1 MKIERTGDALRVE
14 YRFENRYVRRV
25 ISMAEFTK
33 FLEGQQRKESN
44 LVEGK
49 GPILFAE
56 FVKEKYLPRCA
67 RPNLK
72 QNSYEREQDSTI
84 GLIHFFGERPLH
96 EIDVDMWE
104 NYKTGRLYGTHAF
117 SRRKCVNSTV
127 DKEFD
132 CLRRTLNYAVQLSL
146 IKLNPLFAV
155 KGLKN
160 ESREEVWLRKG
171 DIERLLVCSTP
182 YGMFKD
188 LFEFRILTGARPS
201 EASLFGKE
209 NMNHESGEFWIQTL
223 KKRGKKIH
231 KRYFQIKS
239 LGPRFEALLNR
250 LKPHPVSGLYFCR
263 PSGEA
268 YKVDSIDGVFAK
280 IRDAAGLPNV
290 KPYDLRGTFAMHRAM
305 VVKNFRQLQTEMG
318 HSSPMS
324 IQSYLDE
331 ASRFKPDESIFFEA
345 PPVITLGKNAKAI

>member
-1 MKIERTGDALRVE
+1 MKIERTGDAIRLE

-25 ISMAEFTK
+25 VSLAELTK

-44 LVEGK
+44 LAEGK
-49 GPILFAE
+49 APVLFAE
-56 FVKEKYLPRCA
+56 FVREKYLPRCA

-72 QNSYEREQDSTI
+72 QNSYEREEDSTK

-96 EIDVDMWE
+96 EIDLEMWE
-104 NYKTGRLYGTHAF
+104 TYKTGRLYGTLAF
-117 SRRKCVNSTV
+117 SRRKCANSTV

-146 IKLNPLFAV
+146 IKRNPLFGV

-160 ESREEVWLRKG
+160 ESRQEVWLRK
-171 DIERLLVCSTP
+171 DEIERLLACSIP

-188 LFEFRILTGARPS
+188 LFEFRILTGARPT
-201 EASLFGKE
+201 EALLFGKD
-209 NMNHESGEFWIQTL
+209 NVDRESGEIWLQTL
-223 KKRGKKIH
+223 KKRGNKIH

-239 LGPRFEALLNR
+239 LGTRFEALLDR
-250 LKPHPVSGLYFCR
+250 LKPHSVSGRYFCK
-263 PSGEA
+263 PDGQPFGVA
-268 YKVDSIDGVFAK
+268 WIDRIFSR
-280 IRDAAGLPNV
+280 IRAAADLPNV

-305 VVKNFRQLQTEMG
+305 VVNNFRQLQTEMG

-345 PPVITLGKNAKAI
+345 PPAARLGRKL